1 MKDQRPLSGSDSPFD
16 SPLEVRPLNEPPG
29 IEPELLR
36 PVPRLVR
43 STNRN
48 IQGRINGFLAAMP
61 LLGALSQRWYPS
73 HIGFLVTWAWAV
85 IAALFWL
92 YFSIERRRQHTL
104 ITSGLAVRAR
114 VEDKGAIKNKR
125 SLSYW
130 IEFSFC
136 PLEPALRIRQRA
148 YVGLSLWNRTA
159 KDEELTVLY
168 NPRRPKQ
175 NVIYQ
180 AALFRAL

>member
-1 MKDQRPLSGSDSPFD
+1 MVSLSH
-16 SPLEVRPLNEPPG
+16 
-29 IEPELLR
+29 
-36 PVPRLVR
+36 RLFGDLGLGCH
-43 STNRN
+43 S
-48 IQGRINGFLAAMP
+48 GAFLA
-61 LLGALSQRWYPS
+61 
-73 HIGFLVTWAWAV
+73 
-85 IAALFWL
+85 LF
-92 YFSIERRRQHTL
+92 FDRKKETTHAHHV
-104 ITSGLAVRAR
+104 GLAVRAR

-136 PLEPALRIRQRA
+136 PLEPALPIRQRA